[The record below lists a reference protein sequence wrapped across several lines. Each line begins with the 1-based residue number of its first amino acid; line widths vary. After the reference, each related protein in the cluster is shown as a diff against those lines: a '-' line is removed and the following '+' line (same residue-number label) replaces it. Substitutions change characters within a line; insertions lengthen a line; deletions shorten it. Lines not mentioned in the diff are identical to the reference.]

1 MVFVIKMS
9 EETKNEPIYN
19 NSNSGATGCGCKDT
33 VHTAQKEQQNHCCGK
48 KEVYEAKIIELT
60 DTLKRLQA
68 EFENYQKRNSKQNDE
83 FRVFANAKL
92 IEELLPVLDS
102 LEIGMQHNKDLV
114 IVHEQIYGILKKN
127 GLTKISAQKGQ
138 KFDHDKMECL
148 MQEKNPALKEGVIA
162 NILMNGYLLNG
173 KILRLTKV
181 SVNSLECKETGEE
194 KKKEDKVE
202 NEEVTKVDFIPT
214 KMEG

>member
-1 MVFVIKMS
+1 MA
-9 EETKNEPIYN
+9 ENTKESPICN
-19 NSNSGATGCGCKDT
+19 NSNKPNEGCECKNKGASD
-33 VHTAQKEQQNHCCGK
+33 QKEGAKHCCGQ
-48 KEVYEAKIIELT
+48 KEVYETKIIELT

-68 EFENYQKRNSKQNDE
+68 EFENYQKRNSRQNDE
-83 FRVFANAKL
+83 FKLFANAKL

-102 LEIGMQHNKDLV
+102 LEIGMQHSKDLV

-127 GLTKISAQKGQ
+127 GLEKISAQKGQ

-148 MQEKNPALKEGVIA
+148 MQECNPSLKEGAIA
-162 NILMNGYLLNG
+162 NVLMNGYLLNG

-181 SVNSLECKETGEE
+181 SVNTLESKEKNEEHPSGASKKENVGEE
-194 KKKEDKVE
+194 K
-202 NEEVTKVDFIPT
+202 EEVTKVDFIPT